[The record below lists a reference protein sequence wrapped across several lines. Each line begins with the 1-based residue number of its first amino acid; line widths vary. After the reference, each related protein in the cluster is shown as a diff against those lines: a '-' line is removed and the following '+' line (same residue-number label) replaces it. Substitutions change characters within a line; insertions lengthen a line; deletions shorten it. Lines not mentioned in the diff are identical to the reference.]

1 MNHQMT
7 NQKMKIAV
15 IVVSISTALGLGG
28 GVGYWFAN
36 HHMNM
41 SPEMGMNNGS
51 SNAKALYWYDP
62 MKPDQHFDKPGKS
75 PFMDMPLVAKYADS
89 SSDSSAANAMSIK
102 VDPSIT
108 QNLGVRVVQA
118 VEGVLN
124 DAITVTGTIQLNDRQ
139 VAIMQ
144 TRSSGFVER
153 VYGRAA
159 GDVVTRGAPI
169 ADLLIPD
176 WAAAQIEYL
185 AVLKMGDSS
194 LINAARQRLL
204 LLGMPADLIAR
215 VEKLRQQQATI
226 TLSAPIGGV
235 IQSLD
240 VRSGMTLSAGQT
252 LAKIIGLDSVWLE
265 AAVPEAQAGGIKEG
279 SAIAAHLTAYPSDTF
294 HGKVIAV
301 LPDINMES
309 RTLRVR
315 IELPNRN
322 GQLKPGMFAQVQ
334 LQTGKNQTQL
344 LIPEEAVIR
353 TGTRNVVILALEG
366 GHFQPVKVDIG
377 QAANG
382 QVAILSGLQAGQKVV
397 ASGQFLIDSEA
408 SLQGVLAQM
417 NSGKASVSAM
427 SATMSQDNMSMP
439 KTNLTAAL
447 PAVATKFVQTAA
459 QYKGFGKIESIT
471 AADITISHHPI
482 PAIGWGA
489 MTMTFKLRNPKL
501 ATGIKVGDPVNFG
514 FNQVKDDY
522 VIANLDKA
530 SADESSGATSTH
542 QGNQP

>member
-1 MNHQMT
+1 MTHQNMRLA
-7 NQKMKIAV
+7 AV
-15 IVVSISTALGLGG
+15 VVAIVVALGVGG
-28 GVGYWFAN
+28 GVGYLYAD
-36 HHMNM
+36 HHTQHM
-41 SPEMGMNNGS
+41 SDTSQGGAQ

-62 MKPDQHFDKPGKS
+62 MKPDQHFNKPGKS
-75 PFMDMPLVAKYADS
+75 PFMDMQLVAKYADS
-89 SSDSSAANAMSIK
+89 GSDGSAASAKSIK

-108 QNLGVRVVQA
+108 QNLGVRVVQ
-118 VEGVLN
+118 VTQGVLN
-124 DAITVTGTIQLNDRQ
+124 DGITVSGTIQLNDRQ
-139 VAIMQ
+139 VAVMQ

-159 GDVVTRGAPI
+159 GDVVARGAPI
-169 ADLLIPD
+169 ADLLVPD

-185 AVLKMGDSS
+185 AVLKMGDPS
-194 LINAARQRLL
+194 LVNAARQRLL

-215 VEKLRQQQATI
+215 VDKTRQQQATI

-240 VRSGMTLSAGQT
+240 VRSGMTMSAGQT
-252 LAKIIGLDSVWLE
+252 LAKINGLDSVWLE
-265 AAVPEAQAGGIKEG
+265 AAVPEAQAGGIKMG
-279 SAIAAHLTAYPSDTF
+279 SSIVALLTAYPSDTF

-301 LPDINMES
+301 LPDLNMDS

-315 IELPNRN
+315 IELPNPS
-322 GQLKPGMFAQVQ
+322 GKLKQGMFAQVQ
-334 LQTGKNQTQL
+334 LQTGKNQNQL

-353 TGTRNVVILALEG
+353 TGTRNVVILALDG
-366 GHFQPVKVDIG
+366 GHFQPVQVDLG

-382 QVAILSGLQAGQKVV
+382 QIAILSGLQAGQKVV

-417 NSGKASVSAM
+417 NSGQPTSTMMTAS
-427 SATMSQDNMSMP
+427 
-439 KTNLTAAL
+439 AASRY
-447 PAVATKFVQTAA
+447 V
-459 QYKGFGKIESIT
+459 GIGKVESIT
-471 AADITISHHPI
+471 ASDITISHHPI

-489 MTMTFKLRNPKL
+489 MTMTFKLTDVKL
-501 ATGIKVGDPVNFG
+501 GAGVKVGDQVNFG

-522 VIANLDKA
+522 VIAALTKTTD
-530 SADESSGATSTH
+530 SPM

>member
-1 MNHQMT
+1 MTHQTMRL
-7 NQKMKIAV
+7 AV
-15 IVVSISTALGLGG
+15 MAVAIGATLGLGG
-28 GVGYWFAN
+28 GGGYWFAN
-36 HHMNM
+36 HRINPM
-41 SPEMGMNNGS
+41 PAAGGNNAS
-51 SNAKALYWYDP
+51 SGVKALYWYDP

-75 PFMDMPLVAKYADS
+75 PFMDMQLVAKYADS
-89 SSDSSAANAMSIK
+89 SSNASAANAMSVK
-102 VDPSIT
+102 VDPNIT
-108 QNLGVRVVQA
+108 QNLGVRVVQ
-118 VEGVLN
+118 VTQGVLN
-124 DAITVTGTIQLNDRQ
+124 DGITVTGVIQLNDRQ
-139 VAIMQ
+139 VAVMQ
-144 TRSSGFVER
+144 TRSNGFVER
-153 VYGRAA
+153 VYNRAA
-159 GDVVTRGAPI
+159 GDVVAQGAPI
-169 ADLLIPD
+169 ADLLVPD
-176 WAAAQIEYL
+176 WTAAQIEYL
-185 AVLKMGDSS
+185 AVLKMGDPA

-204 LLGMPADLIAR
+204 LLGMHADLVVR
-215 VEKLRQQQATI
+215 VDRTRQQQATI

-252 LAKIIGLDSVWLE
+252 LAKINGLDSVWLE
-265 AAVPEAQAGGIKEG
+265 AAVPEAQAGGIKVG
-279 SAIAAHLTAYPSDTF
+279 STIAAHLTAYPSDTF

-301 LPDINMES
+301 LPDINTES

-334 LQTGKNQTQL
+334 LQTGKNQAQL

-353 TGTRNVVILALEG
+353 TGTRNVVILALDG
-366 GHFQPVKVDIG
+366 GHFQPVQVDLG

-382 QVAILSGLQAGQKVV
+382 QIVILSGLQAGQKVV

-417 NSGKASVSAM
+417 NSDQASAM
-427 SATMSQDNMSMP
+427 PVSTIQDAAPTPATASAAMP
-439 KTNLTAAL
+439 IAL
-447 PAVATKFVQTAA
+447 ASPVPSASHYQ
-459 QYKGFGKIESIT
+459 GFGKIESIT

-489 MTMTFKLRNPKL
+489 MTMTFKLPNTKMSSGV
-501 ATGIKVGDPVNFG
+501 AVGDQVNFG

-522 VIANLDKA
+522 VIATLTKTTG
-530 SADESSGATSTH
+530 SPM